1 MSAVEIRTDRLLLRG
16 WRESDRD
23 AWAAMSVDPEV
34 MRFFPSL
41 LEREEA
47 DAVFDRVATALDE
60 RGWGLWAVDLDGE
73 FQGFTG
79 LQPVPFEES
88 FTPAV
93 EIGWR
98 LRRSAWGRGIATE
111 AARASLDHAW
121 TELGLDE
128 VVAMAV
134 GSNSRSLAVMERL
147 GMTRVPGADFDHP
160 RVPDGPL
167 RRHVLFRIARPE

>member
-1 MSAVEIRTDRLLLRG
+1 MSATTIRTDRLVLRG
-16 WRESDRD
+16 WQESDRD
-23 AWAAMSVDPEV
+23 AWADMSADPEV
-34 MRFFPSL
+34 MEFFPSTL
-41 LEREEA
+41 DRRAA
-47 DAVFDRVATALDE
+47 DSVFDRIAASLDE
-60 RGWGLWAVDLDGE
+60 RGWGLWAVEHDGG

-79 LQPVPFEES
+79 LQPVPFEAA

-111 AARASLDHAW
+111 AARAALDFAW
-121 TELGLDE
+121 SELGLDD

-134 GSNSRSLAVMERL
+134 AGNARSLAVMERL
-147 GMTRVPGADFDHP
+147 GMAHDPSADFDHP

-167 RRHVLFRIARPE
+167 RRHVLYRIRRSS